1 MNLENLDLEKYE
13 QLELERANTMNDLNF
28 QSWAKDLNV
37 SQSYEDRNGIIKAN
51 ELNRQYDYS
60 SLMINK
66 SKSDNILNTF
76 VSLFQT
82 SAF

>member
-13 QLELERANTMNDLNF
+13 QLELERANTMNDPNF

-37 SQSYEDRNGIIKAN
+37 SQSYEDRTGIIKAN

-66 SKSDNILNTF
+66 SKSDN
-76 VSLFQT
+76 
-82 SAF
+82 